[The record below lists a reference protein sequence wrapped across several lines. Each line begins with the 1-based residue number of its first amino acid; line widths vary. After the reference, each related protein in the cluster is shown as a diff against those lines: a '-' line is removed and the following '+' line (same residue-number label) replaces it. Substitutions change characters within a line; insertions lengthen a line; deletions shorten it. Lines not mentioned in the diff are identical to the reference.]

1 MDAKSK
7 LNFINSIENV
17 DSEEASEPVSKE
29 DESTAQDKPAFQPAV
44 NADAVAEQQFEEIS
58 VFAQGLPSWDV
69 VPPQVIV
76 RRTRK

>member
-44 NADAVAEQQFEEIS
+44 NAVAEQQFEEIS

>member
-7 LNFINSIENV
+7 VNFINSIENV
-17 DSEEASEPVSKE
+17 DSVEASEPVSKE

-44 NADAVAEQQFEEIS
+44 NTVAEQQSEEIS

-69 VPPQVIV
+69 VPPQIIV
-76 RRTRK
+76 RRKKK